1 MERLR
6 QDDPRQIGPY
16 ATLARLD
23 AESAERAVPERR
35 YIARHT
41 DGDRTVLACVPR
53 IGADPTRWSIEAE
66 AAHRVSVPGLQPV
79 VEVGGAAGFPWHA
92 SPYVPALSLPA
103 AMEAHGGPLPESCVR
118 SLGLALAESL
128 AAAHARGVTHAGISP
143 SAVLLTA
150 EGPRLGCFGAVR
162 SAAPDG
168 EQRAGLPGLD
178 PGSLAPEQAL
188 GGRPRPLGDVYALGA
203 VLAYASTGHTV
214 PERDELPAFLRR
226 FVTACLARDAAVRPQ
241 AHQILAELLPAESAE
256 SSAAPRATVLDTAAP
271 PVLPARVVAALAR
284 QSAEILAAELP
295 AHARTTPREPG
306 LIQTTPPS
314 ALD

>member
-1 MERLR
+1 MEPLR
-6 QDDPRQIGPY
+6 QDDPPQIGPY
-16 ATLARLD
+16 VTLARLD

-35 YIARHT
+35 YIARHA

-66 AAHRVSVPGLQPV
+66 GARRLSVPGLQRV
-79 VEVGGAAGFPWHA
+79 TQVGGTAGFPWHT

-103 AMEAHGGPLPESCVR
+103 ALEAHGGPLPESCVR
-118 SLGLALAESL
+118 SLGVALAESL
-128 AAAHARGVTHAGISP
+128 AAAHARGVTHAGVSP

-178 PGSLAPEQAL
+178 SGSLAPEQAQ
-188 GGRPRPLGDVYALGA
+188 GGRPRPLGDIYALGA
-203 VLAYASTGHTV
+203 VLSYASTGHAV

-226 FVTACLARDAAVRPQ
+226 LITACLARDAGIRPQ
-241 AHQILAELLPAESAE
+241 AHQIPAELIPPAEAGL
-256 SSAAPRATVLDTAAP
+256 SAAPQATVLDTAAP
-271 PVLPARVVAALAR
+271 PLLPARVVAALAR
-284 QSAEILAAELP
+284 QSTEILAAELP
-295 AHARTTPREPG
+295 THARTLT
-306 LIQTTPPS
+306 PS